1 VKKERKTLKIS
12 SKLASGKAESC
23 PKRLRTSKFTFYR
36 LPWDGPL
43 VMQQPEGLLIIES
56 GPCPN
61 AKSGKKKIKIHSSR
75 CENECEQRG
84 QDGTLEKVI
93 N

>member
-1 VKKERKTLKIS
+1 
-12 SKLASGKAESC
+12 
-23 PKRLRTSKFTFYR
+23 
-36 LPWDGPL
+36 
-43 VMQQPEGLLIIES
+43 MQQPEVLLIIQS

-61 AKSGKKKIKIHSSR
+61 AKSGKKKIKIYSSR